1 MGLHHSTNKSFFYAF
16 SGIKTAFKNEPNLR
30 IHLFI
35 GFGAII
41 LAIFLN
47 FTLTEWIL
55 LVFTIYFV
63 IVLEL
68 INTVLESVVDLVSP
82 EIQPKAKIAKDVSAA
97 VVLIAAGTA
106 IIVGALLFVPKILSL
121 LS

>member
-1 MGLHHSTNKSFFYAF
+1 MGLHHSNKKSFSYAF

-30 IHLFI
+30 IHLVI
-35 GFGAII
+35 GLVAIV
-41 LAIFLN
+41 LALFLN
-47 FTLTEWIL
+47 FSLIEWIL

-97 VVLIAAGTA
+97 VVLFAAATA
-106 IIVGALLFVPKILSL
+106 LIVGVLLFGPKIYALFS
-121 LS
+121 